1 MCTVYIHGMDELRRI
16 DLNLLLALHALLAE
30 KHVTRAALRLHKS
43 QPAMSHSL
51 AQLRAHL
58 GDPLLVRRG
67 GRMALTARAQGLVQP
82 LADALGSLNGLLAQA
97 EFDPAHARGRLRL
110 ALSDYASRIVLPPLM
125 RHLRQHAPG
134 LDLAISQSTREVM
147 LAQLADGE
155 LDLAL
160 GPFPDAPDLPD
171 GIEVQDLFQEQ
182 FVSVA
187 DQAVLPARG
196 GLSLQDWLQRP
207 HVMLAMRPDASE
219 EIERALAAQGLS
231 RRVVLALPH
240 WSAALEVLAGT
251 DLVLTV
257 GSRAIGDLR
266 RHKTL
271 RRFTPPLELPEFAY
285 QQAWHV
291 RKQGDAMHRWLRNSM
306 AQCCTAQGQTQK

>member
-1 MCTVYIHGMDELRRI
+1 MVLYPVFRWKSFVCTFYIHGMDELRRI

-51 AQLRAHL
+51 AQLRSHF

-67 GRMALTARAQGLVQP
+67 GQMALTARAQALQQP
-82 LADALGSLNGLLAQA
+82 LGEALGHLNGLLAQDA
-97 EFDPAHARGRLRL
+97 FDPARARGRLRL
-110 ALSDYASRIVLPPLM
+110 ALSDYASRIVLPALV
-125 RHLRQHAPG
+125 RHVRRHAPG
-134 LDLAISQSTREVM
+134 LDLAISQSTRELM

-160 GPFPDAPDLPD
+160 GPFPDVPE
-171 GIEVQDLFQEQ
+171 GIEVQPLFEER

-187 DQAVLPARG
+187 DQSVLPARG
-196 GLSLQDWLQRP
+196 GLSLQEWLQRP

-219 EIERALAAQGLS
+219 EIEQALAARGL
-231 RRVVLALPH
+231 RRHVALALPH
-240 WSAALEVLAGT
+240 WSAAVEVLTGT

-257 GSRAIGDLR
+257 GSRAVGDLR
-266 RHKTL
+266 RHRGL
-271 RRFTPPLELPEFAY
+271 RRFEPPLPLPRFAY
-285 QQAWHV
+285 HQAWHV
-291 RKQGDAMHRWLRNSM
+291 RRQGDAMHRWLRQAVVS
-306 AQCCTAQGQTQK
+306 C